1 MKKYLFGI
9 IYGVVLAAFTVYAL
23 LDTFVI
29 VRVYGE
35 APPAGGTSGKRPE
48 NAIVTESSYVDD
60 NISVTIT
67 QHRQYDTDIYV
78 ADVRVSS
85 AEHLR
90 TALACGVYGKHI
102 SQATSQMATENDA
115 IFAVNG
121 DYYGARD
128 VGYVI
133 RNGVLYRE
141 AGNAGRED
149 LVIYKNGSFGIV
161 REDEVS
167 AKQLL
172 EAGAWHVLSFGPALI
187 HNGMLSVDENSK
199 VDLELASNPRT
210 AIGVID
216 ELHYVFVTSDGRTSQ
231 SRGLSLFE
239 LASFMQTLGA
249 TVAYNLD
256 GGGSATMWFCGRV
269 VNRPTWRDEKIEERA
284 VSDIVYIGY

>member
-1 MKKYLFGI
+1 M
-9 IYGVVLAAFTVYAL
+9 AFSVYAV

-29 VRVYGE
+29 MRVYGE
-35 APPAGGTSGKRPE
+35 APPAASTPGKRPE
-48 NAIVTESSYVDD
+48 NAVVTENSYVDE
-60 NISVTIT
+60 NLSVVMT
-67 QHRQYDTDIYV
+67 QYRLYDTDIYV
-78 ADVRVSS
+78 ADVKVNS
-85 AEHLR
+85 AEYLK

-102 SQATSQMATENDA
+102 TQVTSQMATERDA

-141 AGNAGRED
+141 AGDASRED
-149 LVIYKNGSFGIV
+149 LVVYKDGTFGIV
-161 REDEVS
+161 KEREIS
-167 AKQLL
+167 AAQLL
-172 EAGAWHVLSFGPALI
+172 EAGAWHVFSFGPALI
-187 HNGMLSVDENSK
+187 HNGALSVDENSK
-199 VDLELASNPRT
+199 VDLELTSNPRT

-216 ELHYVFVTSDGRTSQ
+216 ELHYVFVTSDGRTAQ

-249 TVAYNLD
+249 VTAYNLD

-269 VNRPTWRDEKIEERA
+269 VNRPTWKDEKIEERA